1 MYLNTLQSFRHEV
14 YACLQRAGDALF
26 EVADALLTDPSA
38 QSLAELSLAPSFQ
51 RRWPSLY
58 AAFADGRIDQQALS
72 EVFAR
77 YLPLP
82 ADGERI
88 WLGIDASSIQR
99 PESKTARDRSV
110 VYVPNL
116 PQSSK
121 PISYGWQFSAVVLL
135 PQQASS
141 WTYVLDQARIAS
153 HQSAIEV
160 AATQLRQLLPH
171 LPSRPIVTTDRW
183 YGCAPFVLATADL
196 ACDKLLRVKSNR
208 VFYRP
213 APPKT
218 GKRGAPRKDGERFQC
233 NDASTHGEPD
243 EEWQG
248 EDEAGHAITV
258 ACWKGLHLRKARG
271 IELTLIRVIRQGAS
285 DKARDPR
292 ESWFLWVA
300 EDALPLEQVPPGY
313 KRRYSQEHGYRFQ
326 KQALLWSHPR
336 LRTPEQFERWSQVV
350 AMVQNQLVLAR
361 QLGQTHLRPWETVS
375 RPPTPQ
381 QVRRAMA
388 RIVAQLGTPAKAPQ
402 LRGKSAGRAKGSKI
416 RPAPRYAVVRKT
428 TSKPKKR
435 QNSA

>member
-1 MYLNTLQSFRHEV
+1 MAVLPF
-14 YACLQRAGDALF
+14 CW
-26 EVADALLTDPSA
+26 
-38 QSLAELSLAPSFQ
+38 
-51 RRWPSLY
+51 RRQTWPVTSSC
-58 AAFADGRIDQQALS
+58 ASKAIGSSIG
-72 EVFAR
+72 
-77 YLPLP
+77 PLP
-82 ADGERI
+82 PRR
-88 WLGIDASSIQR
+88 ASR
-99 PESKTARDRSV
+99 VRRVRMESA
-110 VYVPNL
+110 
-116 PQSSK
+116 
-121 PISYGWQFSAVVLL
+121 G
-135 PQQASS
+135 
-141 WTYVLDQARIAS
+141 
-153 HQSAIEV
+153 
-160 AATQLRQLLPH
+160 
-171 LPSRPIVTTDRW
+171 SR
-183 YGCAPFVLATADL
+183 
-196 ACDKLLRVKSNR
+196 
-208 VFYRP
+208 
-213 APPKT
+213 
-218 GKRGAPRKDGERFQC
+218 

-271 IELTLIRVIRQGAS
+271 IELTLIRVTRQGAS

-300 EDALPLEQVPPGY
+300 EDSLPLEQVPPGY

-350 AMVQNQLVLAR
+350 AIVQNQLVLAR
-361 QLGQTHLRPWETVS
+361 QLGQTHLRPWESVS

-388 RIVAQLGTPAKAPQ
+388 RIVAQLGTPAKAPK

-416 RPAPRYAVVRKT
+416 RPAPRYGVVRKT

>member
-14 YACLQRAGDALF
+14 YACLQRAGDALA

-58 AAFADGRIDQQALS
+58 AAFADGRIDQQALG

-82 ADGERI
+82 ADGERL
-88 WLGIDASSIQR
+88 WLGIDGSPIQR
-99 PESKTARDRSV
+99 PASKTARDRSV

-153 HQSAIEV
+153 HQSASEV
-160 AATQLRQLLPH
+160 AATQLRWRLPH

-218 GKRGAPRKDGERFQC
+218 GKRGAPRKDGER
-233 NDASTHGEPD
+233 
-243 EEWQG
+243 
-248 EDEAGHAITV
+248 
-258 ACWKGLHLRKARG
+258 WK
-271 IELTLIRVIRQGAS
+271 
-285 DKARDPR
+285 
-292 ESWFLWVA
+292 
-300 EDALPLEQVPPGY
+300 
-313 KRRYSQEHGYRFQ
+313 SQ
-326 KQALLWSHPR
+326 
-336 LRTPEQFERWSQVV
+336 
-350 AMVQNQLVLAR
+350 
-361 QLGQTHLRPWETVS
+361 
-375 RPPTPQ
+375 
-381 QVRRAMA
+381 
-388 RIVAQLGTPAKAPQ
+388 
-402 LRGKSAGRAKGSKI
+402 
-416 RPAPRYAVVRKT
+416 
-428 TSKPKKR
+428 
-435 QNSA
+435 

>member
-1 MYLNTLQSFRHEV
+1 MYLNTLQAFRHEV
-14 YACLQRAGDALF
+14 YACLQRATDALF

-58 AAFADGRIDQQALS
+58 EAFEDGRIDQQALS
-72 EVFAR
+72 RVFAR

-82 ADGERI
+82 TPGERV

-116 PQSSK
+116 PESSK

-141 WTYVLDQARIAS
+141 WTYVLDQERIAS
-153 HQSAIEV
+153 HRSAIEV
-160 AATQLRQLLPH
+160 AAAQLRRLLPH

-183 YGCAPFVLATADL
+183 YACAPFLLATADL
-196 ACDKLLRVKSNR
+196 ACDKLLRVKRNR

-218 GKRGAPRKDGERFQC
+218 GKRGAPRKDGARFQC

-243 EEWQG
+243 EQWQG

-258 ACWKGLHLRKARG
+258 ACWKGMHLRQARS
-271 IELTLIRVIRQGAS
+271 IDVTLIRVIRQRAS
-285 DKARDPR
+285 GKARDPR
-292 ESWFLWVA
+292 ESWFLWTGEECIA
-300 EDALPLEQVPPGY
+300 LEQVCPGY

-350 AMVQNQLVLAR
+350 AIVQNQLVLAR
-361 QLGQTHLRPWETVS
+361 QLGQAHLRPWESAS
-375 RPPTPQ
+375 REPTPQ

-388 RIVAQLGTPAKAPQ
+388 RIVAQLGTPAKAPKP
-402 LRGKSAGRAKGSKI
+402 RGKSAGRPKGSQI

-435 QNSA
+435 RKSA